1 MSCLDSCLASTGGMK
16 GFHRS
21 QLCVQHWGRNSS
33 FPHERYPLAKGMET
47 DQKRR
52 KDQESFPEYEFSCQA
67 LIISAHRNLPSSKV
81 SSRVDGLM
89 SEPPTKMLSIAHW
102 ALSRLG
108 VARPEEMVNGCH
120 QRRRVALVRAPSG
133 RTI

>member
-1 MSCLDSCLASTGGMK
+1 MQRQEQIDFQNMNSFVTTGELSGYDY
-16 GFHRS
+16 S
-21 QLCVQHWGRNSS
+21 
-33 FPHERYPLAKGMET
+33 
-47 DQKRR
+47 
-52 KDQESFPEYEFSCQA
+52 
-67 LIISAHRNLPSSKV
+67 PSSKV

-89 SEPPTKMLSIAHW
+89 SDPPTRMLSMAHC

-108 VARPEEMVNGCH
+108 VARPEEIVNGCH